1 MAYSSAEKI
10 VTNLGSDA
18 ELILSPQTA
27 AEPTPEEDLEPSVK
41 ILVKFINLEEV
52 KRENFC

>member
-1 MAYSSAEKI
+1 M
-10 VTNLGSDA
+10 TNLGSDA

-52 KRENFC
+52 KREKFC